1 MARDTLTG
9 VEDLSKETSVA
20 NEVNLAGPQNS
31 RLQLPDLVISSTG
44 RRRQASMMMGT
55 TRKKMGK

>member
-9 VEDLSKETSVA
+9 VEDLNKEASVA
-20 NEVNLAGPQNS
+20 NEVDLAGPMDS
-31 RLQLPDLVISSTG
+31 KLQLPGPVISSTD

-55 TRKKMGK
+55 TRKMMGK